1 VTGPA
6 VTAKRAH
13 PGLRVIAV
21 AAAILVARPGPG
33 WSDAA
38 FEEWVRELEQ
48 EARQRRISATT
59 LRAVLPTLQ
68 ILPRA
73 LELQRRQPEVR
84 LSWAE
89 YLRRVVPA
97 ARVVQA
103 RRNLDRHAAPLAAA
117 GERYGVQPRFIVA
130 LWGIESDF
138 GRNTGDTP
146 VLNSLATLAYA
157 GSRRDYFRRELLEAL
172 AVVDAGDVRADRMLG
187 SWAGALGQCQ
197 FMPSNYRRLAVDGD
211 GDGRRDIWGTP
222 ADVFASIARFLSAHG
237 WRDDQTWG
245 RQVRLPPGFDRRLAG
260 PDVRMRL
267 SRWQALGVRRADG
280 RDLPRRD
287 LWSSMVLPDGAG
299 GSAYVV
305 YDDFEVL
312 LKWNRSTHFALAVGH
327 LADRLR

>member
-1 VTGPA
+1 MTGPA

-197 FMPSNYRRLAVDGD
+197 FMPSNYRRLAVDGLQ
-211 GDGRRDIWGTP
+211 GIRARTRPGPGRPHGHDPPR
-222 ADVFASIARFLSAHG
+222 SHRHLSK
-237 WRDDQTWG
+237 
-245 RQVRLPPGFDRRLAG
+245 P
-260 PDVRMRL
+260 
-267 SRWQALGVRRADG
+267 
-280 RDLPRRD
+280 
-287 LWSSMVLPDGAG
+287 
-299 GSAYVV
+299 
-305 YDDFEVL
+305 
-312 LKWNRSTHFALAVGH
+312 
-327 LADRLR
+327 